1 MKIKLLCLGFV
12 WALGSALPKLGQQS
26 FLSQKLDSLVEK
38 LLIPEVPGGGVLI
51 AKNDQIIFERYF
63 GYANLENAI
72 KTKEASLFRVG
83 SLTKQFTSVAILKLA
98 HDHKLRL
105 EETIGRFFPDSPE
118 HFHSITIKQLLN
130 HTSGIKNITE
140 LPQWK
145 NEIESSKL
153 TVEEVLTLIWKQEPY
168 YEPGTDFHYSNSNY
182 IVLGKIIEITSG
194 MDYSTFLDQHI
205 FKPLNLKHSY
215 YDHQKQILP
224 FRVAGYSNH
233 NSRIENATF
242 INMELPFGAGGL
254 VMNLRDFWTWHYAL
268 NSGTIIPFSLL
279 DQAQSPT
286 VTTKG
291 KKIGYG
297 FGWSIGNLQSHPS
310 IKHAGYINGFSS
322 FAISIPDQS
331 VHLVIFTNLENYRD
345 LEKTASIL
353 LAETI
358 GKPFVY
364 DSTPII
370 SQASLA
376 NKVGDYQNENRE
388 TLRIILQDGHLFSCV
403 PGGTKSPLIPIGNQT
418 FQMENSLISLDFS
431 VDSSESFTF
440 RDLGIPTTF
449 KLTPKDS
456 SGNWTYNSM
465 NLDAI
470 QMKEYLG
477 SYQFE
482 NGPEFRILQEGDKLY
497 GSVGQDKKKI
507 IPYSRDRF
515 FAKDLDAELL
525 FYRDE
530 NNKII
535 GLIKIQ
541 GNGEMKAPRKND

>member
-12 WALGSALPKLGQQS
+12 WALGSALPTLGQQS
-26 FLSQKLDSLVEK
+26 FFTQKLDSLVEK
-38 LLIPEVPGGGVLI
+38 LLIPEVPGGAILI

-63 GYANLENAI
+63 GYANLEYAI

-98 HDHKLRL
+98 HDNKLRL
-105 EETIGRFFPDSPE
+105 EETIGRFFPNSPE

-153 TVEEVLTLIWKQEPY
+153 SVEEILALIWKLEPY
-168 YEPGTDFHYSNSNY
+168 HVPGTDFHYSNSNY
-182 IVLGKIIEITSG
+182 IVLGKIIEIAAG
-194 MDYSTFLDQHI
+194 MDYSTFLNKHI
-205 FKPLNLKHSY
+205 FKPLNMNDSY
-215 YDHQKQILP
+215 YDHQNQILS

-233 NSRIENATF
+233 SSRIENAAF

-254 VMNLRDFWTWHYAL
+254 VMNLRDFCTWNNAL
-268 NSGTIIPFSLL
+268 NSGTIIPLSLL

-286 VTTKG
+286 VTTRG

-297 FGWSIGNLQSHPS
+297 FGWSIGNIQSHPS
-310 IKHAGYINGFSS
+310 IKHSGYINGFSS

-331 VHLVIFTNLENYRD
+331 IHLIIFTNLENFWD

-358 GKPFVY
+358 GKPFRNETTTVV
-364 DSTPII
+364 

-403 PGGTKSPLIPIGNQT
+403 PGGTKSRLIPLGNET
-418 FQMENSLISLDFS
+418 YQMGKSLISLNFS
-431 VDSSESFTF
+431 ADSSDSFTY

-449 KLTPKDS
+449 KLKPKVS
-456 SGNWTYNSM
+456 SGNWTYNSI
-465 NLDAI
+465 NLGAI

-482 NGPEFRILQEGDKLY
+482 NGPEFKIAQEGAQLY
-497 GSVGQDKKKI
+497 GSVGPDKKEI
-507 IPYSRDRF
+507 IPYTRDRF

-541 GNGEMKAPRKND
+541 GNGEMKAPRKSD